1 MKILIALLA
10 VAGCA
15 HEAPPQPAALVI
27 PDEAR
32 SCPHT
37 ALAPETPPTVRTIAR
52 LAKFAVDLELSR
64 EASVRDLAECDRRR
78 ELLLRTLEAQ

>member
-15 HEAPPQPAALVI
+15 HEAPPPPPALVI

-37 ALAPETPPTVRTIAR
+37 AQQPASPPTVRTMAR

-78 ELLLRTLEAQ
+78 ALLLRTVEAQ

>member
-1 MKILIALLA
+1 MKSIWLLALLA
-10 VAGCA
+10 GCA
-15 HEAPPQPAALVI
+15 APRPTV

-37 ALAPETPPTVRTIAR
+37 AVVPAAPPAVRSVAR

-78 ELLLRTLEAQ
+78 ALLLGLLEAK